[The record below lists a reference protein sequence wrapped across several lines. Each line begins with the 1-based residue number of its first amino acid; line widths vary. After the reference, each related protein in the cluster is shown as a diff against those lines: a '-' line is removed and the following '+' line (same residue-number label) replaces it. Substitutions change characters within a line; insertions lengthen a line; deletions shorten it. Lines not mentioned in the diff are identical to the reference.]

1 MTQIEL
7 RIDSGQIGAYLELLV
22 ACKHRSNRITI
33 EQTTTRCRAASS
45 DFVANR
51 EGQERE
57 RERERRAA
65 ACAC

>member
-33 EQTTTRCRAASS
+33 EQTTTRCRAAIVLQTER
-45 DFVANR
+45 DRKRA
-51 EGQERE
+51 RE
-57 RERERRAA
+57 RDDMQH
-65 ACAC
+65 AC